1 MTPSP
6 AAILSRRLF
15 AGAVAVLAAVSSTAL
30 ADEQAKRLQSQ
41 VEAAVA
47 KVNQSPDMLKKL
59 GDLQK
64 QGDTAGAMTLLQ
76 GLGAPNSLK
85 IRGFEGSPGASP
97 SAVGVKCK
105 YYDQPVYISC
115 TLVTQ

>member
-1 MTPSP
+1 MQMRTAGFSRLLVAGTLAIF
-6 AAILSRRLF
+6 AATSNAF
-15 AGAVAVLAAVSSTAL
+15 